1 MVGSTINEGME
12 GDALVL
18 RCMKVVGLLEEDVTV
33 SISERELSMGQR
45 R

>member
-1 MVGSTINEGME
+1 MVDSIINEGME
-12 GDALVL
+12 GEALVL
-18 RCMKVVGLLEEDVTV
+18 RCMKVVGLLEGDVIV